1 MASSPKFT
9 FPHETLTPIL
19 GQPTN
24 TTLQLLQRQ
33 LFTNARSVPSA
44 CGGGLHGHLAMLMT
58 DDEYLARAG
67 IAFVVPL
74 HPGPPPPPVGTAA
87 AVAVAIRTYT
97 DALADVTLYNA
108 LNAALAAQLLT
119 AINASFLS
127 ILEDPAFGF
136 SDVTPRTM
144 LTHLR
149 NEYGTLTPED
159 LEKIR
164 TALSD
169 PWNLDDPIEDLWA
182 KIANIQPSPLLETC
196 LLLISPS
203 SRSP

>member
-1 MASSPKFT
+1 MTSTSPAPASRSLSLCILVHHRHLLALLLLLPLRFVRTQMRSPT
-9 FPHETLTPIL
+9 
-19 GQPTN
+19 
-24 TTLQLLQRQ
+24 
-33 LFTNARSVPSA
+33 
-44 CGGGLHGHLAMLMT
+44 
-58 DDEYLARAG
+58 
-67 IAFVVPL
+67 
-74 HPGPPPPPVGTAA
+74 
-87 AVAVAIRTYT
+87 
-97 DALADVTLYNA
+97 DVTLYNA
-108 LNAALAAQLLT
+108 LSAALTAQLLT

-127 ILEDPAFGF
+127 ILEDPDFGF